1 MRVRSR
7 PLLSLLRLTDAKADS
22 LPLSLNIPFARRPIR
37 LAQLPTDNEEESLN
51 TLFVR
56 TILLS
61 MLVLISVHAC
71 VTLLVSEPAA
81 GGEDRA
87 LQTAVF
93 TGRAFAN
100 DPLDSAGGTWGAPV
114 ERISLVPATMKLDL
128 AARPRIVD
136 VRPAVYE
143 APAAGVLMD
152 IAAPSTP
159 GSSNGLRDD
168 SPLVGDVPASPLDSR
183 FAVAEWVMSL
193 VMLILACFSLW
204 RVQRPL
210 RNVAHAARE
219 TACGHRVAPTV
230 REEGP
235 SELRHVV
242 RAFNEMARRRNEAIE
257 AQAAVLAGLARH
269 MEYQAARLRTRALEV
284 SEWNKRVG
292 FVEDIDSFSDI
303 AQQLLDVAGHG
314 DSEEQQVSVDGFL
327 RDRFSMIG
335 TMDGA
340 LFACDLK
347 AGPQFMMSRP
357 LLERLMTNL
366 VDNAL
371 AHGEPPIEIRT
382 SRDQHGWHLSVRDHG
397 PGISA
402 SQMPGATQS
411 FVRLNETHSLT
422 QHWGLGLSVVA
433 RLARS
438 CGASLKLGNHPDG
451 GLWVRLVLPTN

>member
-1 MRVRSR
+1 
-7 PLLSLLRLTDAKADS
+7 
-22 LPLSLNIPFARRPIR
+22 
-37 LAQLPTDNEEESLN
+37 
-51 TLFVR
+51 
-56 TILLS
+56 
-61 MLVLISVHAC
+61 
-71 VTLLVSEPAA
+71 
-81 GGEDRA
+81 
-87 LQTAVF
+87 
-93 TGRAFAN
+93 
-100 DPLDSAGGTWGAPV
+100 
-114 ERISLVPATMKLDL
+114 
-128 AARPRIVD
+128 
-136 VRPAVYE
+136 
-143 APAAGVLMD
+143 
-152 IAAPSTP
+152 
-159 GSSNGLRDD
+159 
-168 SPLVGDVPASPLDSR
+168 
-183 FAVAEWVMSL
+183 
-193 VMLILACFSLW
+193 
-204 RVQRPL
+204 
-210 RNVAHAARE
+210 
-219 TACGHRVAPTV
+219 
-230 REEGP
+230 
-235 SELRHVV
+235 VV

-314 DSEEQQVSVDGFL
+314 DSEEQQVSVDSFL

-402 SQMPGATQS
+402 SQMPGATPS

-451 GLWVRLVLPTN
+451 GLWVRLVLPAN

>member
-1 MRVRSR
+1 V
-7 PLLSLLRLTDAKADS
+7 
-22 LPLSLNIPFARRPIR
+22 
-37 LAQLPTDNEEESLN
+37 
-51 TLFVR
+51 
-56 TILLS
+56 
-61 MLVLISVHAC
+61 
-71 VTLLVSEPAA
+71 
-81 GGEDRA
+81 
-87 LQTAVF
+87 
-93 TGRAFAN
+93 
-100 DPLDSAGGTWGAPV
+100 APV
-114 ERISLVPATMKLDL
+114 SLVPATMKLDL

-143 APAAGVLMD
+143 VPAAGALMD

-159 GSSNGLRDD
+159 GSSNGLHDD
-168 SPLVGDVPASPLDSR
+168 SPFAGDAPASPLDSR

-193 VMLILACFSLW
+193 VMLILACLSLW

-219 TACGHRVAPTV
+219 TACGRRVAPTV

-314 DSEEQQVSVDGFL
+314 DSEEQQVSVDSFL

-402 SQMPGATQS
+402 SQMPGATPS

-451 GLWVRLVLPTN
+451 GLWVRLVLPAN

>member
-1 MRVRSR
+1 
-7 PLLSLLRLTDAKADS
+7 
-22 LPLSLNIPFARRPIR
+22 
-37 LAQLPTDNEEESLN
+37 
-51 TLFVR
+51 
-56 TILLS
+56 

-71 VTLLVSEPAA
+71 VTLLVSDPAA
-81 GGEDRA
+81 GSDDRA

-93 TGRAFAN
+93 TGRAFAD
-100 DPLDSAGGTWGAPV
+100 DPLDNAGGTWGAPV
-114 ERISLVPATMKLDL
+114 APVSLVPATMKLDL

-143 APAAGVLMD
+143 VPAAGALMD

-159 GSSNGLRDD
+159 GSSNGLHDD
-168 SPLVGDVPASPLDSR
+168 SPFAGDAPAAPLDSR

-193 VMLILACFSLW
+193 VMLILACLSLW

-219 TACGHRVAPTV
+219 TACGRRVAPTV

-269 MEYQAARLRTRALEV
+269 MECQAARLRTRALEV

-314 DSEEQQVSVDGFL
+314 DSEEQQVSVDSFL

-382 SRDQHGWHLSVRDHG
+382 LRDQHGWHLSVRDHG

-402 SQMPGATQS
+402 SQMPGATPS

-451 GLWVRLVLPTN
+451 GLWVRLVLPAN

>member
-1 MRVRSR
+1 
-7 PLLSLLRLTDAKADS
+7 
-22 LPLSLNIPFARRPIR
+22 
-37 LAQLPTDNEEESLN
+37 LN

-56 TILLS
+56 SILLS

-81 GGEDRA
+81 GSDDRA

-93 TGRAFAN
+93 TGRAFAD
-100 DPLDSAGGTWGAPV
+100 DPLDNAGGTWGAPV
-114 ERISLVPATMKLDL
+114 APVSLVPATMKLDL

-143 APAAGVLMD
+143 VPAAGALMD

-159 GSSNGLRDD
+159 GSSNGLHDD
-168 SPLVGDVPASPLDSR
+168 SPFAGAAPAAPLDSR

-193 VMLILACFSLW
+193 VMLILACLSLW

-219 TACGHRVAPTV
+219 TACGRRVAPTV

-314 DSEEQQVSVDGFL
+314 DSEEQQVSVDSFL

-402 SQMPGATQS
+402 SQMPGATPS

-451 GLWVRLVLPTN
+451 GLWVRLVLPAN